1 VRAVLDA
8 NVLIAAWLSPSG
20 APAQILARWLVGDF
34 ELVVSERL
42 LAELERALG
51 YSKLRARVTPAL
63 AVELVSFLR
72 EAAELAPELPVAP
85 RRSVDRGDDYILAL
99 AETEKAIVVS
109 ADRHLLELADRY
121 PIRSARAFLG
131 DLKSARV
138 TAGQV
143 DQAESRDPSAS
154 IRA

>member
-8 NVLIAAWLSPSG
+8 NVLIAAWLSPIG
-20 APAQILARWLVGDF
+20 APAQLLARWLVGEF

-72 EAAELAPELPVAP
+72 EAAVLAPDPPAAP

-99 AETEKAIVVS
+99 AEAESAIVIS
-109 ADRHLLELADRY
+109 GDRHLLELADRF
-121 PIRSARAFLG
+121 PIRSPRAFLG
-131 DLKSARV
+131 DL
-138 TAGQV
+138 
-143 DQAESRDPSAS
+143 EAS
-154 IRA
+154 G